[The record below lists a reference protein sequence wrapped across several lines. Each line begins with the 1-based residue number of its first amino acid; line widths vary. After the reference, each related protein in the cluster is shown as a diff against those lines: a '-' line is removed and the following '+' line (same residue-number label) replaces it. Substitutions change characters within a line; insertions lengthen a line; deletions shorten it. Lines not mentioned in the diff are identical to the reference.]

1 MRYLRGLLGG
11 NTFLRKMPL
20 KTSALEAVSGEREDR
35 MQKNTISVMVGKGS
49 LNHNSRVFYAENVD
63 PSRSHLNIE
72 YCNENIKDVYHELFD
87 DALARYNAK
96 QKRSDRKI
104 ENYYEKICS
113 GKQEKPFH
121 ELVIQIGN
129 RDTCAAATEDGA
141 FAARLLDEY
150 MRGFQKRNPT
160 LRVFSAHLHM
170 DEATPHLHIDF
181 VPYTT
186 GSKRGLD
193 TRVSL
198 KKALEALGFKGGT
211 RSDTEWDQWANAEKE
226 RLAEIMLAHG
236 VEWEKK
242 GTHEEHLSVLD
253 YKKKERTKEVELLER
268 QKENIK
274 RTTEAQL
281 KASAQLHMELSQA
294 NHELTALRRETAD
307 AREEKEDALQ
317 AVATAKKEAEEA
329 EAIVEENQKKAN
341 GLKGYIQTFER
352 NVHEYDDAKK
362 WQLPE
367 PDFLMGAGTYRE
379 KKALPLVNKLKN
391 VIKNLTLQLIH
402 ALEANDRL
410 KQSLKKSDQKA
421 DRLLNRISSLEER
434 NNILDERSH
443 RLELVEHAVG
453 EDQVNR
459 IADEQSR
466 REEWEK
472 KQRKRQRNRTEWT
485 L

>member
-1 MRYLRGLLGG
+1 
-11 NTFLRKMPL
+11 
-20 KTSALEAVSGEREDR
+20 
-35 MQKNTISVMVGKGS
+35 MQRNTISVMVGKGS
-49 LNHNSRVFYAENVD
+49 LKHNSRVFYAENVD
-63 PSRSHLNIE
+63 PSRSHLNKE

-104 ENYYEKICS
+104 ENYYDKICS

-129 RDTCAAATEDGA
+129 RDTCAAATEAGA

-150 MRGFQKRNPT
+150 MRGFQERNPT

-211 RSDTEWDQWANAEKE
+211 RNDTEWDQWANAEKE
-226 RLAEIMLAHG
+226 HLAEIMLAHG

-274 RTTEAQL
+274 TSMEAQL
-281 KASAQLHMELSQA
+281 KASAQLHMELSQT
-294 NHELTALRRETAD
+294 NHELTALRRETAE

-341 GLKGYIQTFER
+341 SLKGYIQAFER

-402 ALEANDRL
+402 ALEANDRMQ
-410 KQSLKKSDQKA
+410 KSLKISDQKA
-421 DRLLNRISSLEER
+421 DRLLNRVSDLEER
-434 NNILDERSH
+434 NNLLIERSH
-443 RLELVEHAVG
+443 KLELVEHALG
-453 EDQVNR
+453 ENQVNR
-459 IADEQSR
+459 IVNEQSR
-466 REEWEK
+466 REEWMRS
-472 KQRKRQRNRTEWT
+472 QRIKQRNRADHM

>member
-1 MRYLRGLLGG
+1 MH
-11 NTFLRKMPL
+11 
-20 KTSALEAVSGEREDR
+20 
-35 MQKNTISVMVGKGS
+35 KNTISVMVGKGS
-49 LNHNSRVFYAENVD
+49 LKHNSRVFYAENVD

-113 GKQEKPFH
+113 GKQEKSFH

-129 RDTCAAATEDGA
+129 KDTCAAATENGA

-150 MRGFQKRNPT
+150 MQEFQKRNPT

-186 GSKRGLD
+186 GSRRGLD

-268 QKENIK
+268 QKDNIK

-281 KASAQLHMELSQA
+281 KASAQLRMELSQA
-294 NHELTALRRETAD
+294 NYELTELRRETAE
-307 AREEKEDALQ
+307 AREEKEEALQ

-329 EAIVEENQKKAN
+329 EAIVAENQKKVN
-341 GLKGYIQTFER
+341 GLKAYIQTFER

-367 PDFLMGAGTYRE
+367 PDFMMGAGAYRD
-379 KKALPLVNKLKN
+379 KKARPLVNKLKD

-402 ALEANDRL
+402 ALEANERL
-410 KQSLKKSDQKA
+410 QKSLKKTEQKV
-421 DRLLNRISSLEER
+421 DHLLNRVNKLEEK
-434 NNILDERSH
+434 NKLLNERSH
-443 RLELVEHAVG
+443 TLELVEHAVG
-453 EDQVNR
+453 EDQVER
-459 IADEQSR
+459 IAGEQDK
-466 REEWEK
+466 REEWERN
-472 KQRKRQRNRTEWT
+472 QRKRQRGRTEWS

>member
-1 MRYLRGLLGG
+1 
-11 NTFLRKMPL
+11 
-20 KTSALEAVSGEREDR
+20 

-49 LNHNSRVFYAENVD
+49 LKHNSRVFYAENVD

-129 RDTCAAATEDGA
+129 RDTCAAATDDGV
-141 FAARLLDEY
+141 FAARLLDDY
-150 MRGFQKRNPT
+150 MRGFQERNPT

-181 VPYTT
+181 VPFTT

-253 YKKKERTKEVELLER
+253 YKKKERTKEVEQLER
-268 QKENIK
+268 QKENIE

-281 KASAQLHMELSQA
+281 KVSAQLHMELSQA
-294 NHELTALRRETAD
+294 NHELTELRRETAD

-317 AVATAKKEAEEA
+317 TAAMAKKEAKEA
-329 EAIVEENQKKAN
+329 EAIKEESQKKADS
-341 GLKGYIQTFER
+341 LKAYIRTFER
-352 NVHEYDDAKK
+352 NVREYDDAKK

-410 KQSLKKSDQKA
+410 KQNLEKSNQKV
-421 DRLLNRISSLEER
+421 DHLLNRVSKLEER

-453 EDQVNR
+453 KDRVNR
-459 IADEQSR
+459 IADEQR
-466 REEWEK
+466 KREERERNLK
-472 KQRKRQRNRTEWT
+472 KRQRGEQYI
-485 L
+485 

>member
-1 MRYLRGLLGG
+1 
-11 NTFLRKMPL
+11 
-20 KTSALEAVSGEREDR
+20 

-72 YCNENIKDVYHELFD
+72 YCNENIKDVYHKLFD

-121 ELVIQIGN
+121 EIVIQIGN
-129 RDTCAAATEDGA
+129 RDTCAAATENGA

-150 MRGFQKRNPT
+150 MQGFQTRNPT

-211 RSDTEWDQWANAEKE
+211 RSDTEWDQWANAERE
-226 RLAEIMLAHG
+226 RLAEIMQAHG

-274 RTTEAQL
+274 TSMEAQL
-281 KASAQLHMELSQA
+281 KASAQLHMELSQT
-294 NHELTALRRETAD
+294 NHELTALRRETAE

-341 GLKGYIQTFER
+341 SLKGYIQVFER

-391 VIKNLTLQLIH
+391 VIKSLTLQLIH
-402 ALEANDRL
+402 ALEANERL
-410 KQSLKKSDQKA
+410 QKSLKMSDQKA
-421 DRLLNRISSLEER
+421 DRLLNRVSNLEER
-434 NNILDERSH
+434 NNIMNERAH
-443 RLELVEHAVG
+443 MLELVEHAVG
-453 EDQVNR
+453 EDQVSR
-459 IADEQSR
+459 IVDKQSR
-466 REEWEK
+466 REEWER
-472 KQRKRQRNRTEWT
+472 KQRKRQRGREEW
-485 L
+485 LQ

>member
-1 MRYLRGLLGG
+1 MH
-11 NTFLRKMPL
+11 
-20 KTSALEAVSGEREDR
+20 
-35 MQKNTISVMVGKGS
+35 KNTISVMVGKGS
-49 LNHNSRVFYAENVD
+49 LNHNSRVFYADNVD

-104 ENYYEKICS
+104 ENYYEKIRS

-121 ELVIQIGN
+121 EIVIQIGN
-129 RDTCAAATEDGA
+129 RDTCAAATDDGS

-150 MRGFQKRNPT
+150 MQGFQTRNPT

-186 GSKRGLD
+186 GSRRGLD

-226 RLAEIMLAHG
+226 RVAEIMLAHG

-268 QKENIK
+268 QKENIEQTK
-274 RTTEAQL
+274 KAQL
-281 KASAQLHMELSQA
+281 KTSAQLHMEISQA
-294 NHELTALRRETAD
+294 NHELTELRRETAD

-329 EAIVEENQKKAN
+329 EAVKEESQKKADS
-341 GLKGYIQTFER
+341 LKTYIRTFER
-352 NVHEYDDAKK
+352 NVHEYDEAKK

-367 PDFLMGAGTYRE
+367 PDFMMGAGAYRD
-379 KKALPLVNKLKN
+379 KKARPLVNKLKD
-391 VIKNLTLQLIH
+391 VIKNLTLQLIR
-402 ALEANDRL
+402 ALAANERL
-410 KQSLKKSDQKA
+410 QQRLRMSDQKVE
-421 DRLLNRISSLEER
+421 RLLSRISNLEER
-434 NNILDERSH
+434 NNIMNERAH
-443 RLELVEHAVG
+443 MLELVEHAVG

-459 IADEQSR
+459 IADEQSK
-466 REEWEK
+466 REEWE
-472 KQRKRQRNRTEWT
+472 RNQRNRQRGRVEWS

>member
-1 MRYLRGLLGG
+1 
-11 NTFLRKMPL
+11 
-20 KTSALEAVSGEREDR
+20 
-35 MQKNTISVMVGKGS
+35 MQKNTISVMVGKGT
-49 LNHNSRVFYAENVD
+49 LKHNSRVFYAENVD
-63 PSRSHLNIE
+63 TSRSHFNIE

-87 DALARYNAK
+87 DALVRYNAK

-104 ENYYEKICS
+104 DNYYEKICS

-141 FAARLLDEY
+141 FAAKLLDEY
-150 MRGFQKRNPT
+150 MRGFQERNPT

-186 GSKRGLD
+186 GRKRGLD

-211 RSDTEWDQWANAEKE
+211 RSDTEWDQWANAEKG
-226 RLAEIMLAHG
+226 RLAEIMQTHG

-274 RTTEAQL
+274 TSMEAQL
-281 KASAQLHMELSQA
+281 KASAQLHMELSQT
-294 NHELTALRRETAD
+294 NHELTALRRETAG

-329 EAIVEENQKKAN
+329 EAIIEENQKKAN
-341 GLKGYIQTFER
+341 SLKGYIQAFER

-367 PDFLMGAGTYRE
+367 PDFLMGARTYRD

-402 ALEANDRL
+402 ALEANERL
-410 KQSLKKSDQKA
+410 QKSLKMSDQKA
-421 DRLLNRISSLEER
+421 DRLLNRVSNLEER
-434 NNILDERSH
+434 NNLFIERSH
-443 RLELVEHAVG
+443 KLELVEHAVG
-453 EDQVNR
+453 EDQVSR
-459 IADEQSR
+459 IVDEQSR
-466 REEWEK
+466 REEWER
-472 KQRKRQRNRTEWT
+472 KQRKRQRGRAEWSV
-485 L
+485 

>member
-1 MRYLRGLLGG
+1 
-11 NTFLRKMPL
+11 
-20 KTSALEAVSGEREDR
+20 

-49 LNHNSRVFYAENVD
+49 LKHNSRGFYAENVD

-87 DALARYNAK
+87 DALVRYNAK

-104 ENYYEKICS
+104 DNYYEKICS

-150 MRGFQKRNPT
+150 MRGFQERNPT

-226 RLAEIMLAHG
+226 RLAEIMLAHD

-274 RTTEAQL
+274 TSMEEQL

-329 EAIVEENQKKAN
+329 EAI
-341 GLKGYIQTFER
+341 
-352 NVHEYDDAKK
+352 
-362 WQLPE
+362 E
-367 PDFLMGAGTYRE
+367 PTA
-379 KKALPLVNKLKN
+379 
-391 VIKNLTLQLIH
+391 
-402 ALEANDRL
+402 
-410 KQSLKKSDQKA
+410 
-421 DRLLNRISSLEER
+421 
-434 NNILDERSH
+434 
-443 RLELVEHAVG
+443 
-453 EDQVNR
+453 
-459 IADEQSR
+459 
-466 REEWEK
+466 
-472 KQRKRQRNRTEWT
+472 
-485 L
+485 

>member
-1 MRYLRGLLGG
+1 MH
-11 NTFLRKMPL
+11 
-20 KTSALEAVSGEREDR
+20 
-35 MQKNTISVMVGKGS
+35 KNTISVMVGKGS

-72 YCNENIKDVYHELFD
+72 YCNENIQDVYHELFD

-150 MRGFQKRNPT
+150 MRGFQERNPT

-274 RTTEAQL
+274 TSMEAQL
-281 KASAQLHMELSQA
+281 KASAQLHMELSQT
-294 NHELTALRRETAD
+294 NHELTALRRETAE
-307 AREEKEDALQ
+307 AREEKEDAIL

-341 GLKGYIQTFER
+341 RLKGYIQAFER
-352 NVHEYDDAKK
+352 NVREYDDAKK

-410 KQSLKKSDQKA
+410 KQDLKKSDQKV
-421 DRLLNRISSLEER
+421 DHLRNRISSLEER

-466 REEWEK
+466 REEWERNQK
-472 KQRKRQRNRTEWT
+472 KRHRGRAKWS

>member
-1 MRYLRGLLGG
+1 
-11 NTFLRKMPL
+11 
-20 KTSALEAVSGEREDR
+20 

-63 PSRSHLNIE
+63 PSRSNLNIE

-129 RDTCAAATEDGA
+129 RDTCAAATDDGV
-141 FAARLLDEY
+141 FAARLLDDY
-150 MRGFQKRNPT
+150 MRGFQERNPT

-181 VPYTT
+181 VPFTT

-253 YKKKERTKEVELLER
+253 YKKKERTKEVEQLER
-268 QKENIK
+268 QKENIE

-281 KASAQLHMELSQA
+281 KVSAQLPMELSQA
-294 NHELTALRRETAD
+294 NHELTELRRETAD

-317 AVATAKKEAEEA
+317 TAAMAKKEAKEA
-329 EAIVEENQKKAN
+329 EAIKEESQKKADS
-341 GLKGYIQTFER
+341 LKAYIRTFER
-352 NVHEYDDAKK
+352 NVREYDDAKK

-367 PDFLMGAGTYRE
+367 PDFLMTAAGYRE

-410 KQSLKKSDQKA
+410 KQNLEKSNQKV
-421 DRLLNRISSLEER
+421 DHLLNRVSKLEER

-453 EDQVNR
+453 KDRVNR
-459 IADEQSR
+459 IADEQR
-466 REEWEK
+466 KREERERNLK
-472 KQRKRQRNRTEWT
+472 KRQRGEQYI
-485 L
+485 

>member
-1 MRYLRGLLGG
+1 MH
-11 NTFLRKMPL
+11 
-20 KTSALEAVSGEREDR
+20 
-35 MQKNTISVMVGKGS
+35 KNTISVMVGKGS
-49 LNHNSRVFYAENVD
+49 LNHNSRVFYADNVD

-104 ENYYEKICS
+104 ENYYEKIRS

-121 ELVIQIGN
+121 EIIIQIGN
-129 RDTCAAATEDGA
+129 KDTCAAATEDGA

-150 MRGFQKRNPT
+150 MRGFQKRNST

-226 RLAEIMLAHG
+226 RLAKIMLAHG

-253 YKKKERTKEVELLER
+253 YKKKERTKEVEQLER
-268 QKENIK
+268 QKENIE

-281 KASAQLHMELSQA
+281 KVSAQLHMKLSQV
-294 NHELTALRRETAD
+294 NHELTALRKETAD

-317 AVATAKKEAEEA
+317 AAATAKKEAAEA
-329 EAIVEENQKKAN
+329 EAVKEESQKKADS
-341 GLKGYIQTFER
+341 LKAYIRTFER
-352 NVHEYDDAKK
+352 NVREYDDAKK

-367 PDFLMGAGTYRE
+367 PDFLMGAGTFRE

-410 KQSLKKSDQKA
+410 KQDLKKSDQKV
-421 DRLLNRISSLEER
+421 DHLLNRVSKLEER
-434 NNILDERSH
+434 NSILDERSH
-443 RLELVEHAVG
+443 MLELVEHAVG
-453 EDQVNR
+453 KDQVNR
-459 IADEQSR
+459 VAEEQR
-466 REEWEK
+466 RYEEWERN
-472 KQRKRQRNRTEWT
+472 QRKRQRGE
-485 L
+485 LYI